1 MGLVLAAI
9 AAAAGR
15 DCGQHC
21 TTRDDSS
28 AQPAIHF
35 ASFAIRSPRDS
46 HTDAALARTSSLFRF
61 SSVASRPCFSHDP
74 VNLAPEY
81 DG

>member
-35 ASFAIRSPRDS
+35 APLPFAHHATATPTPRSRER
-46 HTDAALARTSSLFRF
+46 LRF
-61 SSVASRPCFSHDP
+61 SASLPSRAGRASRTIQSISRPITM
-74 VNLAPEY
+74 A
-81 DG
+81 